1 MRRALVFASILL
13 FTAPS
18 ATAAAGWHNFSNR
31 GLGFKFRYPSS
42 WHLTTAT
49 TGNVK
54 QVTAFSTDTRYSLTA
69 ELYPVKA
76 SSSLSGTLRKY
87 VTYARSINGPAV
99 THYRWVRT
107 TLARRP
113 AEGTVTYP
121 ATEGGVHL
129 ADGLYVLSA
138 GRRIYSVEIETRG
151 NKLPKSLAAFP
162 SVYRQIFKT
171 WRFL

>member
-1 MRRALVFASILL
+1 MVFASILML
-13 FTAPS
+13 TAPS

-42 WHLTTAT
+42 WHLTTAV

-87 VTYARSINGPAV
+87 VAYARSINGPAV

-113 AEGTVTYP
+113 AEGTITYP

-138 GRRIYSVEIETRG
+138 GRHVYSVEIETRG

-162 SVYRQIFKT
+162 VT
-171 WRFL
+171 